1 MSLDFVVRTKPPYKM
16 YIKDGDGEFHLVDA
30 IFPVA
35 EQWVA
40 LLKKSGNQVT
50 VFEKSEGEAE

>member
-1 MSLDFVVRTKPPYKM
+1 MSLDFVIRTKPPYKL
-16 YIKDGDGEFHLVDA
+16 YLKDKDGEFHLIDS

-40 LLKKSGNQVT
+40 LLRKEGHQVT
-50 VFEKSEGEAE
+50 AFEKTEGEDE